1 VNLPNSL
8 TLLRIFLVPVL
19 VVVLLTQKSGPG
31 LLVGTGIFGLGVLTD
46 YLDGYLARR
55 RRQVTR
61 LGILLD
67 PIADKLLTTAAFIAL
82 VDLKAVPA
90 WVVLVIVGREIVVTG
105 LRNVA
110 SSRGVLI
117 PASALGKGKMVLQV
131 VAIFGLLGGLHF
143 ETLRLPGMILLWLAV
158 VVAMVSAAAYIERF
172 WRLMSSRST
181 NGAERRE
188 EPSS

>member
-1 VNLPNSL
+1 MNLPNSL

-19 VVVLLTQKSGPG
+19 VTVLLTKKSGHG
-31 LLVGTGIFGLGVLTD
+31 LLIGTGIFGLAVLTD

-61 LGILLD
+61 LGTLLD

-90 WVVLVIVGREIVVTG
+90 WVVLIIVGREIVVTG
-105 LRNVA
+105 LRNIA

-131 VAIFGLLGGLHF
+131 VAIFGLLGGLRY
-143 ETLRLPGMILLWLAV
+143 EVLRLPGMILLWLAV
-158 VVAMVSAAAYIERF
+158 VVAMVSAGAYIESFR
-172 WRLMSSRST
+172 RVISRRSAA
-181 NGAERRE
+181 AE
-188 EPSS
+188 SLDDTTA